1 MSKVKG
7 QLYELKRWYRN
18 YLRLNTKISKIDR
31 ILSLRKSFNN
41 YKYKTFGYTK
51 ANRGGSTFN
60 GKWEDWDSEITNRQ
74 RQKELYGL
82 NLSSHSIAKIKLNKA
97 NI

>member
-1 MSKVKG
+1 MSFELNLPFFCVG
-7 QLYELKRWYRN
+7 LYN
-18 YLRLNTKISKIDR
+18 MN
-31 ILSLRKSFNN
+31 FNN

>member
-1 MSKVKG
+1 MVCRRRSDSWWEV
-7 QLYELKRWYRN
+7 
-18 YLRLNTKISKIDR
+18 
-31 ILSLRKSFNN
+31 
-41 YKYKTFGYTK
+41 
-51 ANRGGSTFN
+51 GGSTFN